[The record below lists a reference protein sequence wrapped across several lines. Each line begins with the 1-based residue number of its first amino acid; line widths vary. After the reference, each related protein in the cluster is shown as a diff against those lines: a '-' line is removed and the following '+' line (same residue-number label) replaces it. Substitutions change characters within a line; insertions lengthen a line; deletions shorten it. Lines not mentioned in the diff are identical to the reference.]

1 TTRAGFCSRAT
12 WSNTATGSCQR
23 FAASRT
29 RDSLRSPRFR
39 LAMSRRSR
47 PPFRPS
53 CPRWSG
59 WCGRRDRHR
68 DGRGPRGRSAWYT
81 SPMRRARYYDVPAL
95 GAAATDHLPPDGTLF
110 AYPDLTLQYDV
121 YVRRRIVEIGP
132 DELQRLLAAPS
143 RDAVIL
149 TRRRWAAAQR
159 GTVAAG
165 WHVLES
171 RTVG

>member
-1 TTRAGFCSRAT
+1 MIVGPIGLPGEASVYMADTLVERALIAVAVLIGMAGVWLTF
-12 WSNTATGSCQR
+12 
-23 FAASRT
+23 
-29 RDSLRSPRFR
+29 
-39 LAMSRRSR
+39 
-47 PPFRPS
+47 
-53 CPRWSG
+53 
-59 WCGRRDRHR
+59 RRDTLI
-68 DGRGPRGRSAWYT
+68 GMGSVIAVMMGAILVIEGYT
-81 SPMRRARYYDVPAL
+81 SPPRRARYYDVPAL
-95 GAAATDHLPPDGTLF
+95 GAAATAHLPSDGTLF
-110 AYPDLTLQYDV
+110 AYPDLSLQYDV

-171 RTVG
+171 RTVGGVDMVVVGR

>member
-1 TTRAGFCSRAT
+1 MVEHGHWLMPEIRGVPNEGLYKPQLFAWAIALASLPAGHVT
-12 WSNTATGSCQR
+12 EI
-23 FAASRT
+23 
-29 RDSLRSPRFR
+29 
-39 LAMSRRSR
+39 LAVER
-47 PPFRPS
+47 
-53 CPRWSG
+53 
-59 WCGRRDRHR
+59 
-68 DGRGPRGRSAWYT
+68 YT

-95 GAAATDHLPPDGTLF
+95 GAAATDHLPADGTLF

-121 YVRRRIVEIGP
+121 YVCRRIVEIGP

-171 RTVG
+171 RTVGSVDMVVVGR